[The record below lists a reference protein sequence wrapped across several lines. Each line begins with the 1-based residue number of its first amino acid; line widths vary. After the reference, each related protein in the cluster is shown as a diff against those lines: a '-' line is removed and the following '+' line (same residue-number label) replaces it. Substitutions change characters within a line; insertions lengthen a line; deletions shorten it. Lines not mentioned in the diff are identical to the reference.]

1 MKAKVCFYLISFNQI
16 VFGRKM
22 NRFEFYEK
30 QYFHELASRE
40 RMQTILQIPFAVVV
54 SLVAILASF
63 VKDYESGGNGSAL
76 IFGGLL
82 AINLVF
88 LLSACSIFLKC
99 FHGDSYLSM
108 PMLED
113 LNKHRQVL
121 IDYFTTTKGADED
134 YNPVEEADKEMLNII
149 EGYYIE
155 CTTFNA
161 KVNTYRGDQWASLIP
176 RIVCL
181 SISVTL
187 TYVYFQAYELDK
199 PTIIVSDKV
208 SKVTSSEKNEKLDS
222 SCLVTNTYWIGKT
235 RIEETDSVKATT
247 TTTTSSCDK
256 KQRESATTAAATSIK
271 E

>member
-1 MKAKVCFYLISFNQI
+1 
-16 VFGRKM
+16 M

-30 QYFHELASRE
+30 QYFHELASRD
-40 RMQTILQIPFAVVV
+40 RMQTILQIPFAIVV

-63 VKDYESGGNGSAL
+63 VKDYESSGNGSAL

-99 FHGDSYLSM
+99 FQGDSYLSM

-113 LNKHRQVL
+113 INKHRQVL
-121 IDYFTTTKGADED
+121 IDYFTTTKSADED
-134 YNPVEEADKEMLNII
+134 YDPVEEADKEMLKII

-161 KVNTYRGDQWASLIP
+161 KVNTFRGDQWSSLIP
-176 RIVCL
+176 KIVFL

-187 TYVYFQAYELDK
+187 TYIYFQAYELDK
-199 PTIIVSDKV
+199 PKAIVSDNT
-208 SKVTSSEKNEKLDS
+208 SKIISSEKNNKLDS
-222 SCLVTNTYWIGKT
+222 NCLVTNNYLIGKSK
-235 RIEETDSVKATT
+235 IEETDNVKATT
-247 TTTTSSCDK
+247 T
-256 KQRESATTAAATSIK
+256 AASTGVD
-271 E
+271 